1 MLINKVNDRRGL
13 RRFVYFVKELYR
25 GEKNYVFPFFRAQMK
40 ELCKVVLQDKTYHAL
55 ICERGGR
62 VEGRILYTVMRE
74 GTDGEATAYFS
85 FFDFY
90 NDIDVARGLFC
101 EMQRHAAA
109 LGAVRVEGPYCPYD
123 PDVRRGVLTNR
134 FEKLPSVFLTY
145 NYPYYTEIYEAL
157 GLTKLTDTLSM
168 TVPMT
173 DKVYKKAER
182 FGRMFRSDELVLS
195 TLSKRT
201 LEDDIRAVADIMAS
215 ATTEINY
222 ESAPTADTIRGIFK
236 KMRLFIRYEYVI
248 IARERATGRAVG
260 FIVFLPEL
268 NQAFRHFGG
277 RIRPIKYLC
286 MLNRIDK
293 VRGWLQYIIPE
304 YQGTSLLAMMFS
316 RAGAAMQK
324 DGIREFEGGT
334 IVEANA
340 KSYKVFECFDGYID
354 KVYRIY
360 DGRIGQQISDKQ

>member
-1 MLINKVNDRRGL
+1 MLISKVDNRRDL
-13 RRFVYFVKELYR
+13 RRFIHFVKELYR
-25 GEKNYVFPFFRAQMK
+25 DEENYVFPFFRAQMK

-101 EMQRHAAA
+101 EMQRHAAT
-109 LGAVRVEGPYCPYD
+109 LGAVRAEGPYCPYD
-123 PDVRRGVLTNR
+123 PDVRRGVLTNK

-145 NYPYYTEIYEAL
+145 NHPYYTEIYEAL
-157 GLTKLTDTLSM
+157 GLNKLTDTLSM

-173 DKVYKKAER
+173 EKVYKKAER
-182 FGRMFRSDELVLS
+182 FGRMFKNGELDLT
-195 TLSKRT
+195 TLNKRT
-201 LEDDIRAVADIMAS
+201 LNDDIQAVADIMAS

-222 ESAPTADTIRGIFK
+222 ESAPSTDMIRDIFK

-248 IARERATGRAVG
+248 IARERSTGRAVG

-268 NQAFRHFGG
+268 NQAFRHLRG
-277 RIRPIKYLC
+277 RLDLIKYFRYAK
-286 MLNRIDK
+286 RINK
-293 VRGWLQYIIPE
+293 VRGWLQYVIPE

-324 DGIREFEGGT
+324 DGIEEFEGGT
-334 IVEANA
+334 IVEDNA
-340 KSYKVFECFDGYID
+340 KSYKVFESFDGYVD

-360 DGRIGQQISDKQ
+360 EGRIE